1 MQDLPKEFVDLLK
14 ISNRAVKQAMLEALT
29 INLSADP
36 AADSTALSEDSI
48 TDIKSLVEHVNDL
61 NLDET
66 LCDGIHN
73 ELQSLN
79 LKQRGR
85 AVTTQWLSPTS
96 DYYNYG
102 HVMNKPIPINDYPN
116 IYKLMDVVNNHPLTS
131 GDMDSCLISR
141 YASNRS
147 TLRLHRDN
155 EPLISQTSSIC
166 TVSLGAPRELSI
178 VLDSNNNSESPDHVL
193 PATDKTMNIMKPGAQ
208 SKMRH
213 AVFPGKVG
221 SEEEVRFSL
230 SFRKIKPP
238 VDTSEDDPQPTEQVT
253 KKQKIVLVAGD
264 SFAARLDAELLGKK
278 KQVVESFAVGG
289 RKLEKVKEDIE
300 NFVKDNP
307 NLEVTK
313 LFVSVG
319 TNDIRYCENGIA
331 HLKGA
336 VSSLMRSIKLILPDA
351 KVWFQSI
358 PPINPNGCKFTERNV
373 IQMNNLI
380 YNMCSRYQ
388 LYYLDIFRAFLD
400 ARGCINP
407 RLFPHFNTNKQ
418 YFDIHPNKKG
428 MGVLARF
435 YIFIIHSKWF
445 NPLGF

>member
-1 MQDLPKEFVDLLK
+1 MQELPKVFVDLLK
-14 ISNRAVKQAMLEALT
+14 TATLAEKRAMLEALT
-29 INLSADP
+29 LNVASETTAE
-36 AADSTALSEDSI
+36 STASSD
-48 TDIKSLVEHVNDL
+48 DIVSLVEHVNDL
-61 NLDET
+61 NLDKT
-66 LCDGIHN
+66 LCDDLQK
-73 ELQSLN
+73 ELDSLN

-85 AVTTQWLSPTS
+85 AVTTQWLSPTTHS
-96 DYYNYG
+96 LYYG
-102 HVMNKPIPINDYPN
+102 HVMNKPTPINDYPN
-116 IYKLMDVVNNHPLTS
+116 FCKLMEVVNNHPSTS
-131 GDMDSCLISR
+131 GDMDSCLITR
-141 YASNRS
+141 YASSKS

-178 VLDSNNNSESPDHVL
+178 VLDSNKNSDSPDHVL

-213 AVFPGKVG
+213 AVYSGNVVG
-221 SEEEVRFSL
+221 ENEKVRFSL

-238 VDTSEDDPQPTEQVT
+238 QEEQVALSQVNEQVT

-264 SFAARLDAELLGKK
+264 SFAARLDEKLLGKN
-278 KQVVESFAVGG
+278 KQVVKNIAVGG
-289 RKLEKVKEDIE
+289 SKLDKVKRDIE
-300 NFVKDNP
+300 KFVKDNP
-307 NLEVTK
+307 NLEVVK

-319 TNDIRYCENGIA
+319 TNDIRYCDNGIA
-331 HLKGA
+331 HLKSA
-336 VSSLMRSIKLILPDA
+336 VSSLMSSIKLILPTA

-380 YNMCSRYQ
+380 YNMCSRYRH
-388 LYYLDIFRAFLD
+388 YFLDIFPAFLD
-400 ARGCINP
+400 ARGCINT
-407 RLFPHFNTNKQ
+407 RLFPHFDTKKQ
-418 YFDIHPNKKG
+418 RSDIHPNNKG